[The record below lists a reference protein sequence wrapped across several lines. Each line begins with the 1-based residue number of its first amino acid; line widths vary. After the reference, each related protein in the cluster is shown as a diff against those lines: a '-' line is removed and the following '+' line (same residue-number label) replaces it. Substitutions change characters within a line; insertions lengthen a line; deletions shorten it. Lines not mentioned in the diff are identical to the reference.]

1 MLLLGCNTANPAIGY
16 QDFVNE
22 MRSNGAALVIGTLTY
37 VLGPQAAGVAREL
50 VRQIGSAGNGL
61 TIGEIMRQV
70 RARMLAEDNIM
81 ALAITAFG
89 DADWRFLTEEN

>member
-37 VLGPQAAGVAREL
+37 VLGPQAARVAREL
-50 VRQIGSAGNGL
+50 VRQIGSAGNGQ

-70 RARMLAEDNIM
+70 RAQMLVEDNIM

-89 DADWRFLTEEN
+89 DADWRF